1 MKEGQM
7 MNDKKKY
14 VDQLF
19 KLIRIFVTASS
30 QIGKKESDAKEADA
44 KADKAE
50 DQYQTPKKQ
59 IKSVEKTAVSSF
71 DFGEITQAS
80 LFGDTDAAPEEEDEV
95 ADEKEIKN
103 PIQEKTDKD
112 STAHL
117 RKALQQNEL
126 GSLIIQRADI
136 PCLQDQIIKVV
147 SMFITQ
153 EEVSLDDR
161 HIIES
166 AMDLWS
172 TLLRKKN
179 DDQDQQPA

>member
-30 QIGKKESDAKEADA
+30 QIGKKESDAKEKEADA

-80 LFGDTDAAPEEEDEV
+80 LFGDTDAAPEEEDEL

-103 PIQEKTDKD
+103 PI
-112 STAHL
+112 
-117 RKALQQNEL
+117 
-126 GSLIIQRADI
+126 
-136 PCLQDQIIKVV
+136 
-147 SMFITQ
+147 
-153 EEVSLDDR
+153 
-161 HIIES
+161 
-166 AMDLWS
+166 
-172 TLLRKKN
+172 
-179 DDQDQQPA
+179 